1 VADNELDGNQSRQSP
16 LNPAIEAEIM
26 SEQEWFGLH
35 DITRRGTTN
44 TAGSVEYKLESTR
57 HKSRQMK
64 EIWDKS
70 VSKVKTP
77 K

>member
-1 VADNELDGNQSRQSP
+1 MTDNALDGNQSRQSP
-16 LNPAIEAEIM
+16 LNLAIEAEIM

-44 TAGSVEYKLESTR
+44 TAGSVEDKLEATG

-64 EIWDKS
+64 EILDKS
-70 VSKVKTP
+70 VSKVSTP

>member
-1 VADNELDGNQSRQSP
+1 MNDNALDGNQSRQSP
-16 LNPAIEAEIM
+16 LNLAIEAEIM

-35 DITRRGTTN
+35 DVTRRGTTN
-44 TAGSVEYKLESTR
+44 TAGSVEDKLESTR

-70 VSKVKTP
+70 ASKVKTP

>member
-1 VADNELDGNQSRQSP
+1 MADNELDGNQSRQSP

-35 DITRRGTTN
+35 DITRRGTTDTEG
-44 TAGSVEYKLESTR
+44 TAEDKLEATG
-57 HKSRQMK
+57 HKSRAMLP
-64 EIWDKS
+64 IYDKS
-70 VSKVKTP
+70 IARVKTP

>member
-1 VADNELDGNQSRQSP
+1 MTDNALDGNQSRQSP
-16 LNPAIEAEIM
+16 LNLAIEAEIM

-57 HKSRQMK
+57 HKSSQMK

-70 VSKVKTP
+70 ASKVKTP

>member
-1 VADNELDGNQSRQSP
+1 MADNELDGNQSRQSP

-35 DITRRGTTN
+35 DIKRRGTTDTEG
-44 TAGSVEYKLESTR
+44 TAEDKLEATG

-70 VSKVKTP
+70 VSKVNTP